1 MVDLATILN
10 AQGLNTEAKLVL
22 ILFLIM
28 CLAIYALWVRS
39 ERRTDKIEAQA
50 LANKADCE
58 AGRLKCEDSNR
69 RIFNKLERQAGH
81 IGFLT
86 GALIQV
92 NPTIAAS
99 VGEFLKDPPFETE

>member
-1 MVDLATILN
+1 MDLSTILN

-22 ILFLIM
+22 IMFLIM

-58 AGRLKCEDSNR
+58 AGRLKCEESNR
-69 RIFNKLERQAGH
+69 RIFNKIERQAGH

-86 GALIQV
+86 GALLQV
-92 NPTIAAS
+92 NPAIATS
-99 VGEFLKDPPFETE
+99 VGEYLKDQPSESE